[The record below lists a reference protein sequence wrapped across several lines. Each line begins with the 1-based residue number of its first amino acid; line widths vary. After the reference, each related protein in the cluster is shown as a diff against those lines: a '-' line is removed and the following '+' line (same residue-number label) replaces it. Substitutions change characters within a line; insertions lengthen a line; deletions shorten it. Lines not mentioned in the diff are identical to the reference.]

1 MKLEYVFFCMI
12 MINFR
17 NTKISILDLIRHT
30 VQPIQKKE
38 RRQDDYFNALII
50 TSFNSKVRNP
60 VEKSDL
66 QNIGSRSNTESQE
79 RQHNLYW

>member
-12 MINFR
+12 MINQNIDFGFYPSYGPVHSE
-17 NTKISILDLIRHT
+17 K
-30 VQPIQKKE
+30 

-60 VEKSDL
+60 VEKS
-66 QNIGSRSNTESQE
+66 
-79 RQHNLYW
+79 